1 MKVEKTYKENGI
13 KITRYAAKKVS
24 KKQVIIGRTKRQ
36 AGWSEPKQVQP
47 SSIYN
52 SLIKRTGRRTQ
63 DSLSSNKGSENREWQ
78 YA

>member
-1 MKVEKTYKENGI
+1 MKIERTYKENGI
-13 KITRYAAKKVS
+13 KVTRYAAKKVS
-24 KKQVIIGRTKRQ
+24 KKQVIKGRTKRQ

-52 SLIKRTGRRTQ
+52 SIIKMTGRKKQ

-78 YA
+78 NV